1 MVLNVTSSILQPL
14 FGYLFDRTKAR
25 FLVEV
30 GISVN
35 CIGMALTGIVPD
47 YNLLLLAVGTAGLG
61 HAAFHPPAFST
72 VTSASATSRG
82 RSMSIFTS
90 GGNVGSFLGPFLAG
104 VIVTTMG
111 REGLLLL
118 LPTGLA
124 TAALLFRVIPHKE
137 RDTLPKTG
145 SIPAN
150 KQLLALLI
158 CITAFRSITIQSSST
173 FLPLFLVSKGNS
185 LLLATSITSFWLAVG
200 VVGQLAGGFLS
211 DRIGERPVIVVS
223 LIAGAIVFYGF
234 LVVEGSFSLL
244 LLMVSATLLYASWS
258 VIVVMSCEAAP
269 SHVGTVTGLMLGFSV
284 GVGGLAST
292 VLGALADMIGLASA
306 FTIMSVFALVG
317 GLLALLLPSKVRRP

>member
-47 YNLLLLAVGTAGLG
+47 YNLLLLAVGAAGLG

-72 VTSASATSRG
+72 VTSASTTSRG

-104 VIVTTMG
+104 VLVTTMG
-111 REGLLLL
+111 REGLFLL

-124 TAALLFRVIPHKE
+124 TAALLFRVIPHEE
-137 RDTLPKTG
+137 RDRLPKTG

-150 KQLLALLI
+150 KQLLGLLI
-158 CITAFRSITIQSSST
+158 CITVFR
-173 FLPLFLVSKGNS
+173 
-185 LLLATSITSFWLAVG
+185 
-200 VVGQLAGGFLS
+200 
-211 DRIGERPVIVVS
+211 
-223 LIAGAIVFYGF
+223 
-234 LVVEGSFSLL
+234 
-244 LLMVSATLLYASWS
+244 
-258 VIVVMSCEAAP
+258 
-269 SHVGTVTGLMLGFSV
+269 
-284 GVGGLAST
+284 
-292 VLGALADMIGLASA
+292 
-306 FTIMSVFALVG
+306 
-317 GLLALLLPSKVRRP
+317 